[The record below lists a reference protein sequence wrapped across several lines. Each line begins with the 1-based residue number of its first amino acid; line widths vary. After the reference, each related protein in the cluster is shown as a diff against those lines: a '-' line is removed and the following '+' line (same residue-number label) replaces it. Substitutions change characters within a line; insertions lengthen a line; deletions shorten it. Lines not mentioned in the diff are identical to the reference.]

1 MSVVYV
7 SNADSG
13 DIRVLQLG
21 ADGALNEAQRFDT
34 GGMVMPLAASPDRRR
49 LYAALR
55 SEPLAVLTLAIDAGS
70 GRLHKLGEAP
80 LPASMA
86 YLACDR
92 SGRFVLSA
100 SYGGNQ
106 VAVSP
111 VDAQGIVQAAQQV
124 LATPPNAHA
133 VQTDPSNRWAFA
145 TSLGGGQVL
154 QYRFVADTG
163 RLTPN
168 EPPALVIRE
177 GAGPRHFRFHPNGRF
192 VYLMNELDATIDV
205 LAFDTERG
213 TLAPLQTVASLPP
226 GFDGGA
232 PWAAELHLTPDGR
245 FLYSSERRSSTI
257 AAFAVDAASGRLSL
271 ISHTPTETEPRGF
284 AIDPTGRF
292 LLAAGQKSDRLTVHA
307 IDGAS
312 GRLTTLH
319 SHPMGRNPNW
329 VEIVDLP

>member
-1 MSVVYV
+1 MNVVYV

-55 SEPLAVLTLAIDAGS
+55 SEPLAVLTLGIEPGT

-145 TSLGGGQVL
+145 TSLGGDQVL
-154 QYRFVADTG
+154 QYRFDADTG

-205 LAFDTERG
+205 LAFDSERG

-292 LLAAGQKSDRLTVHA
+292 LLAAGQKSDRLRVHA

-329 VEIVDLP
+329 VEILDLP

>member
-1 MSVVYV
+1 MNVVYV

-154 QYRFVADTG
+154 QYRFDADTG

-205 LAFDTERG
+205 LAFDSERG

-284 AIDPTGRF
+284 AIAPTGRF

>member
-21 ADGALNEAQRFDT
+21 ADGALNEVQRFDT

-55 SEPLAVLTLAIDAGS
+55 SEPLAVLSLAIDAGS

-111 VDAQGIVQAAQQV
+111 VDAQGVVQAAQQV
-124 LATPPNAHA
+124 VATPPNAHA

-145 TSLGGGQVL
+145 TSLGGDQVL
-154 QYRFVADTG
+154 QYRFDADTG

-168 EPPALVIRE
+168 DPFALAMRA

-205 LAFDTERG
+205 LAFDSERG

-232 PWAAELHLTPDGR
+232 PWAAELHLRPDGR

-257 AAFAVDAASGRLSL
+257 AAFAVDAASGRLRL
-271 ISHTPTETEPRGF
+271 IGHTPTETEPRGF

-312 GRLTTLH
+312 GRLATLH

>member
-1 MSVVYV
+1 MNVVYV

-70 GRLHKLGEAP
+70 GRLRKLGEAP
-80 LPASMA
+80 LPVSMA

-111 VDAQGIVQAAQQV
+111 IDAQGIVQAAQQV

-145 TSLGGGQVL
+145 TSLGGGQL
-154 QYRFVADTG
+154 MQYRFDADTG

-205 LAFDTERG
+205 LAFDTEPG
-213 TLAPLQTVASLPP
+213 MLAPLQTVASLPP

-245 FLYSSERRSSTI
+245 FLYSSERRSSMI
-257 AAFAVDAASGRLSL
+257 AAFAVDAANGRLSL